1 MRVYSLRQFL
11 GDSIQLFAPFYFR
24 EGVSRRDAALRP
36 NDHQMIEQVGAFE
49 DNRLAIRL
57 HGVETNLD
65 RFLDEFFR
73 HLLHAVAK
81 QLRGSRQT
89 WIAVARGQHRLIK
102 SLQRI
107 SHLRFAPVGFAGLY
121 A

>member
-1 MRVYSLRQFL
+1 MGVYSLRQFL
-11 GDSIQLFAPFYFR
+11 SDSVKLLAPFYFR
-24 EGVSRRDAALRP
+24 ESVLRRDPAFRP
-36 NDHQMIEQVGAFE
+36 NHGQMIEQIGAFE
-49 DNRLAIRL
+49 NDRLAIGL
-57 HGVETNLD
+57 DGVETNFD

-81 QLRGSRQT
+81 QFRGSRQT
-89 WIAVARGQHRLIK
+89 RIAVARGQHRLIK